1 MTSKAAFNA
10 EEWSTI
16 TEAPALAAMLVIA
29 ADRGGTIR
37 ESLSLGRAYSAARKE
52 GAGVELIDQL
62 VATPPQVDPKQFGSL
77 EGLKEQAPQRLR
89 EATDLVA
96 DKATPEEAAA
106 YRQFLLGLAD
116 TVAHAHKEGGFLGI
130 GGKEVSEEEQKV
142 LDELAAMLGGDAK

>member
-37 ESLSLGRAYSAARKE
+37 ESLSLGRAYKEARKE

-77 EGLKEQAPQRLR
+77 EGLREQAPQRLR

-96 DKATPEEAAA
+96 DKATAEEAAA

-130 GGKEVSEEEQKV
+130 GGKQVSDEEQKV